1 MGLKNKIFAFYCYL
15 LVCLLWYSVIVHRY
29 RDSHP
34 EVRRECALALG
45 QLMLVHQA
53 AFLGDSYLKYLGW
66 LLNDRDTMVREAA
79 LNALSLVYGQY
90 ADSGKLDLFSQ
101 RFKSRFIEMTSDKSD
116 NVAALAVGIC
126 LQLAQ

>member
-1 MGLKNKIFAFYCYL
+1 
-15 LVCLLWYSVIVHRY
+15 
-29 RDSHP
+29 
-34 EVRRECALALG
+34 
-45 QLMLVHQA
+45 MLVHQA